1 MHRYRILRSD
11 GTKRQRMADASGHP
25 RYAIEPGNLYG
36 DKASDIAA
44 ISKLAVMVIPPGP
57 HRSVAPQGNGVS
69 VPGRDF

>member
-44 ISKLAVMVIPPGP
+44 ISKLAVKIISPGKSL
-57 HRSVAPQGNGVS
+57 RATGKSG
-69 VPGRDF
+69 GREGC